1 MDGGRTG
8 ARSITDRS
16 DLNRRYDANL
26 FLPNPSFRSPGRQRR
41 RPGLSCGWFGSVWL
55 LHLTSSAG
63 RSACMKD
70 TAMIYSTIEKRNGE
84 YVLVISE
91 EDMESHNGRLA
102 TRLETWLREKTVPRS
117 SQS

>member
-1 MDGGRTG
+1 
-8 ARSITDRS
+8 
-16 DLNRRYDANL
+16 
-26 FLPNPSFRSPGRQRR
+26 
-41 RPGLSCGWFGSVWL
+41 
-55 LHLTSSAG
+55 
-63 RSACMKD
+63 
-70 TAMIYSTIEKRNGE
+70 MIYSTIAKRDGE